1 MLLTKLKTVKTVCC
15 SPEVWAA
22 QLAHAEE
29 SFGQVAERYIGGDMM
44 HDVYGDQIERME
56 IVGDVAI
63 IPVVGVLATGLPSI
77 AAAFGYVDPENV
89 GEDLDEA
96 MVNEAVKS
104 IWLAIDSP
112 GGMVTGIP
120 ELAAKIAAIQ
130 AGGEKPVRVYARDCY
145 SAALWIAAGANAI
158 VSLGSGGIGSVGCY
172 TVLADTTGFLEAMGL
187 KLTRIA
193 SGVSKGLG
201 ADGKVTEGMI
211 AETQADVDAI
221 AAEFKSFVKQYR
233 PVDDEDMN
241 GQCFSGKIGAA
252 KGFCDGTAGSLES
265 AIKLF
270 AN

>member
-1 MLLTKLKTVKTVCC
+1 MLTKLKTVKTVCC

-29 SFGQVAERYIGGDMM
+29 SFGQVSKRYIGGDMM
-44 HDVYGDQIERME
+44 HDIYGDQIQRME

-77 AAAFGYVDPENV
+77 AAAFGYVDPAEV
-89 GEDLDEA
+89 EDELDEA
-96 MVNEAVKS
+96 MTNESVQS

-130 AGGEKPVRVYARDCY
+130 VGGKKPIRVYARDCY

-158 VSLGSGGIGSVGCY
+158 VCLGSGGIGSVGCY
-172 TVLADTTGFLEAMGL
+172 TVLTDATGFLESMGL

-221 AAEFKSFVKQYR
+221 AAEFKSFLAQYR
-233 PVDDEDMN
+233 PVNDEDMD
-241 GQCFSGKIGAA
+241 GQCYSGKIGAA
-252 KGFCDGTAGSLES
+252 KGFCDGTASNLES
-265 AIKLF
+265 AMKLF
-270 AN
+270 TN